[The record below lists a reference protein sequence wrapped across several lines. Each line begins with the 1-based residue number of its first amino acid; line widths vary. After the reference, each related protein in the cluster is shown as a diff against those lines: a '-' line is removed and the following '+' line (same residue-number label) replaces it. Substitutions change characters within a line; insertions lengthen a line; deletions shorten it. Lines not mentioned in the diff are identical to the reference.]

1 MRQYTNRAQSGT
13 VMQTKR
19 APDKMDPVIDRV
31 MMIAER
37 LVKAEQEIQALNNT
51 VKSLLDVQ
59 KKQQDNVDQL
69 LNKIDNIKLR
79 SEGKEF
85 KKPTTTRSKTTKT
98 TTSTSTDS

>member
-19 APDKMDPVIDRV
+19 APDKMDPVIDRI

-37 LVKAEQEIQALNNT
+37 LVKAENQLTALNNT
-51 VKSLLDVQ
+51 VKGMLEVQ
-59 KKQQDNVDQL
+59 KKQQDNLEQL

-98 TTSTSTDS
+98 TTTTDSNS